1 MANSSQIGNPS
12 ERRLAIKNAGSKK
25 GGPGSKTRQHKIG
38 FFFFRSQ
45 VGRGCRP
52 GMQPPI
58 LSHLSLVMWNRP
70 WPSFGQ
76 GCLYAKHL
84 KEFHQHVIY
93 WSVAFFWEL
102 MSQGLIFKTTPTAGS
117 VCVFDPIS
125 QVASSVP
132 RTQRCSAIDGVS
144 A

>member
-58 LSHLSLVMWNRP
+58 LSHLSLVMAILRP
-70 WPSFGQ
+70 RLPLCKTFKRVSST
-76 GCLYAKHL
+76 CDLL
-84 KEFHQHVIY
+84 KRR
-93 WSVAFFWEL
+93 FFWEL
-102 MSQGLIFKTTPTAGS
+102 MSQGLIFKTTPTVGS